1 MELFVITE
9 QLLDQLD
16 ADFMGTLETSL
27 GDFKTALKENIKNR
41 WDLETSMLFLL
52 QVSPYAVLF
61 ENDTTK
67 TFLVLFKMV
76 LIEFLIAFSFGRFM
90 VFWIKTEET
99 K

>member
-1 MELFVITE
+1 MELFVRTE

-76 LIEFLIAFSFGRFM
+76 LIEFFGSAFSFVRFM
-90 VFWIKTEET
+90 VF
-99 K
+99 